1 MPDWSALR
9 RRAYQHHLRLRARLS
24 GDTALLPPADRL
36 LGAAEKETGIRRTP
50 VPPDDPLLS
59 EAHAVLDR
67 EAGRIFYARGRGV
80 SAARQ
85 RLAQAHEFAHYWLHG
100 DLAWD
105 ACQADDTPLAFLP
118 PSVRAQSAQVAEGYS
133 PRQRQETE
141 ANIFAAELLLP
152 RPVLYRLFT
161 KEGWNAARI
170 AAYAGLSESCVLAQL
185 VEALLLPAP
194 PETLL
199 ADEDVTPLESL
210 SGAGLDPSQREAAH
224 IAAGPVLVD
233 AGPGTGKTR
242 TLVARIL
249 YLLREQNIPPDNIL
263 AVTFTNKAAEEM
275 RTRLRGVVGAAADR
289 VWIGTFHAFG
299 YEILRRDGHRIGL
312 PPAPPLME
320 PADAVAL
327 LEHHLDRLQLEEFE
341 YLSQPALPFMDILS
355 CISRAK
361 DELKTPEHYFDAA
374 MRQLQAAGA
383 DEKALRAA
391 RKSLEVAHIYEVYQQ
406 LLRERGALDFG
417 DLILRAVELLD
428 TCSDVQVR
436 WQTQFPHVL
445 ADEYQDINRAS
456 AQLLRRIAG
465 DGRGFWAVGDL
476 RQTICRFRGAAPANL
491 TEFERDFPGGR
502 RLQLTRNYRS
512 RPPLVALFSAMA
524 ARMPAPVPGIE
535 IPVSGAATPPTVL
548 RTEMQPSPP
557 SNRLAHPL
565 PHSPSP
571 MLGEPGL
578 LGAKVPA
585 ISTPFPV
592 SEANVLGKG
601 DGGLGNLWQ
610 PHRTGDGQPAITFAV
625 AEDEE
630 AQADGLAEHIRKRN
644 RTGVSW
650 QDQAVLCRTNRQAT
664 DLAERLERRG
674 IPVQHLGDLFDRTEV
689 KDLLA
694 LISLACE
701 PKGTTLARVA
711 QFLEYGVPIEDVTRL
726 LEAARQQSQSF
737 PAALK
742 LAADLPD
749 LSEGGRQGL
758 LQLWRQLEP
767 IAYRGDAWMLLARYL
782 FTTSAYLHP
791 LLAADTVAARRQRLA
806 LYQLLQ
812 FTQKLTE
819 RLPVEEGESG
829 QAAFLAHLFHLRM
842 CGEDKASR
850 LPADADALDAV
861 RILTIHVSKGLEFPV
876 VYLPN
881 LTENHFSPRPG
892 GRMASPPPGLLEDV
906 PPDGD
911 EDGEGA
917 DDACLFFVALSRAR
931 DHLLLSRPLKSRG
944 KALPPAA
951 LLESLAPALAACGAQ
966 MLVWSANPLSE
977 SRMSTEDTEDTDK
990 PPASVSVSSVKSVP
1004 SVIQT
1009 GEMPDTQAPDRPTVS
1024 LSALETYADCPR
1036 KYYYR
1041 YVARIPERGDTSP
1054 YLVFHLSLQQTLQWL
1069 QTERAAGH
1077 TPALPDALSRLESL
1091 WSEYGPDLEGG
1102 HIRLLRRRAEEMVT
1116 AAFRQIGQV
1125 EAIRPQTDLIAD
1137 LPNGRVQ
1144 MSCDRADLLPDG
1156 TLRLVRHSTTRASQ
1170 ADTHGRRYALYRAA
1184 ARQQDPNRPVQISVA
1199 WLRDGQTTVRKE
1211 LKHNDERYLEEH
1223 NETLAGIR
1231 DGHFDPDPQDRKC
1244 VSCPYFLIC
1253 PA

>member
-327 LEHHLDRLQLEEFE
+327 LEHHLDHLQLEEFE

-512 RPPLVALFSAMA
+512 LPPLVALFSAMA
-524 ARMPAPVPGIE
+524 EKTGKREERKAKQEEREEQAQRSSILSQAQSKE
-535 IPVSGAATPPTVL
+535 DESAE
-548 RTEMQPSPP
+548 RTFS
-557 SNRLAHPL
+557 LF
-565 PHSPSP
+565 
-571 MLGEPGL
+571 
-578 LGAKVPA
+578 
-585 ISTPFPV
+585 PFPF
-592 SEANVLGKG
+592 SL
-601 DGGLGNLWQ
+601 LWR
-610 PHRTGDGQPAITFAV
+610 PHRSDDGQPAITVAV

-630 AQADGLAEHIRKRN
+630 AQADGLAEQIRERH
-644 RTGVSW
+644 RAGVPW